1 MSSKQQ
7 TIFLCSSCDAQFPKW
22 QGRCTE
28 CGSWGTVEAAAH
40 TKIEKSNSA
49 PPGKTARI
57 SDMPPD
63 SVRRI
68 TTGIEEFDRVLGGGI
83 VPSSLVL
90 IGGEPGIGKST
101 LILQVACAIKKNTLY
116 VSGEESGS
124 QIKMRAERL
133 NLNAGSLNF
142 FGETHIETIC
152 STIEKEK
159 PELTIID
166 SIQTVY
172 SSDVPS
178 EPGSMSQIRSAT
190 VRLLEI
196 AKKTNTAIFI
206 IGHITKEGV
215 VAGPKMLEHL
225 VDTVVYL
232 EGDRYHSYRIM
243 RTIKNRFG
251 STNEVGVFEM
261 KDSGLAEVKNPSA
274 IFLMDK
280 NSKNSGS
287 IITATLEGSRIFLA
301 EVQALVTK
309 TSFGYPQRKAQGFDL
324 NRLNLLIAVLQRRA
338 HIALETHDI
347 HVNITGGL
355 KVSEPAID
363 LAVCL
368 AVVSAIKNII
378 LDARLIAFGEV
389 GLGGEVR
396 AVNQT
401 EKRVLDCAKLGFKK
415 IIMPQLGSQ
424 IKTSCEIVECENIQK
439 AIEYISNTK
448 QSIS

>member
-1 MSSKQQ
+1 MV
-7 TIFLCSSCDAQFPKW
+7 I
-22 QGRCTE
+22 
-28 CGSWGTVEAAAH
+28 
-40 TKIEKSNSA
+40 
-49 PPGKTARI
+49 
-57 SDMPPD
+57 
-63 SVRRI
+63 
-68 TTGIEEFDRVLGGGI
+68 
-83 VPSSLVL
+83 
-90 IGGEPGIGKST
+90 
-101 LILQVACAIKKNTLY
+101 
-116 VSGEESGS
+116 
-124 QIKMRAERL
+124 
-133 NLNAGSLNF
+133 
-142 FGETHIETIC
+142 
-152 STIEKEK
+152 
-159 PELTIID
+159 PED
-166 SIQTVY
+166 K
-172 SSDVPS
+172 
-178 EPGSMSQIRSAT
+178 
-190 VRLLEI
+190 LEI

-401 EKRVLDCAKLGFKK
+401 EKRVLECAKLGFKK